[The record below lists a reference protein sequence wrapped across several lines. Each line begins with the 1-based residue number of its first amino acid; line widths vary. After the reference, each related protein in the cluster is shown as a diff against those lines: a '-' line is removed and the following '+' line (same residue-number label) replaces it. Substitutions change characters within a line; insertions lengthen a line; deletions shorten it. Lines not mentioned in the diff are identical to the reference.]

1 MNNDLPDNS
10 IISPVETSEKALFM
24 YHGDGLS
31 LAKLMLK
38 NLFLTV
44 ITLGI
49 YMPWARTNNRKFF
62 WSNTSFKDDRFSY
75 TGTGEELFKGFV
87 KLFAIIFCGVIVVQ
101 IILAFFPAKAQV
113 LSGLLM
119 LPIYIYIFSLAGYSG
134 LKYRALRTLWR
145 QIRFDVFR
153 TKELTR
159 EFLYLYIKGSIF
171 SGLTFG
177 LYLPYFTMA
186 KNDFLINKA
195 SYGNGVKFSFDGVGS
210 DYFSICIKGF
220 FLSVITFGIYT
231 PWYFIARMKY
241 RLNHTHV
248 DKATF
253 DIEVPGSD
261 FFIYSV
267 VGYIFTT
274 MTLGL
279 ASPWVINRIF
289 KLFID
294 NISLNGALDLTSAT
308 LVEQSESA
316 FGDDVATSYDIDL
329 GF

>member
-1 MNNDLPDNS
+1 MNDDQ
-10 IISPVETSEKALFM
+10 IVASPNTSEKMLFT

-31 LAKLMLK
+31 LAKLTLK
-38 NLFLTV
+38 NLFFII

-62 WSNTSFKDDRFSY
+62 WSNTSFKGDRFSY

-87 KLFAIIFCGVIVVQ
+87 KLFAIIFCGAIVVQ
-101 IILAFFPAKAQV
+101 IILAFLPASAKV

-134 LKYRALRTLWR
+134 LKYRALRTLWC

-159 EFLYLYIKGSIF
+159 EFLYLYIKGSLL
-171 SGLTFG
+171 SGLTLG

-186 KNDFLINKA
+186 KNHFLINKA
-195 SYGNGVKFSFDGVGS
+195 SYGKGVKFSFDGVGS
-210 DYFSICIKGF
+210 EYFAICVKGF
-220 FLSVITFGIYT
+220 FLSIITLGIYM
-231 PWYFIARMKY
+231 PWYFIERMKY
-241 RLNHTHV
+241 RLNHTRIDNAV
-248 DKATF
+248 F
-253 DIEVPGSD
+253 NMEVPGSD

-267 VGYIFTT
+267 VGYIFSVA
-274 MTLGL
+274 TLGL

-294 NISLNGALDLTSAT
+294 NLSLNGVIDLSTAIK
-308 LVEQSESA
+308 VEQSESA